1 MADINDFLRE
11 LRGKMS
17 LREAAQRSGLS
28 HSYIAALEQNKR
40 PGSNGP
46 ISPSPESLKR
56 LAEAYRYPYEEL
68 MKKAGYI
75 DQGNK
80 EEVDKDAVDKF
91 IEYLDLELTDDEI
104 IERMNFKVD
113 NMVLEDEEVR
123 EWIAFVRAKRFM
135 KTKRQ
140 GGSSNIDGP

>member
-1 MADINDFLRE
+1 MAEINDFLRD

-17 LREAAQRSGLS
+17 LREAAQKSGLS

-75 DQGNK
+75 EGENK
-80 EEVDKDAVDKF
+80 EESEKDVVDKF
-91 IEYLDLELTDDEI
+91 IEYLELDLSDDEI
-104 IERMNFKVD
+104 IERMTFIVD
-113 NMVLEDEEVR
+113 GMELDDEDVR

-135 KTKRQ
+135 KTQRP
-140 GGSSNIDGP
+140 GGSSNTDGP

>member
-1 MADINDFLRE
+1 MAEINDFLKE
-11 LRGKMS
+11 LRGRMS

-46 ISPSPESLKR
+46 ISPSPDSLKR

-68 MKKAGYI
+68 MRKAGYI
-75 DQGNK
+75 ESENK
-80 EEVDKDAVDKF
+80 DESEKDVVDKF
-91 IEYLDLELTDDEI
+91 IEYLELDLSDDEI
-104 IERMNFKVD
+104 IERMTFKVD
-113 NMVLEDEEVR
+113 GMELDDEDVR

-135 KTKRQ
+135 KTQRP
-140 GGSSNIDGP
+140 GSSNTDGH